1 MKTPHLKYLLL
12 LLILSVLRD
21 TLPAAAQDPISLD
34 RRNYIAQV
42 HHLTLALNKR
52 KNHNET
58 SKTRI
63 NKYCK
68 GFSAYYGL

>member
-1 MKTPHLKYLLL
+1 MI
-12 LLILSVLRD
+12 LI
-21 TLPAAAQDPISLD
+21 TL
-34 RRNYIAQV
+34 YIAQV